1 MAFDY
6 KQYFGDIVVAQDLV
20 DPARGA
26 HLAARRARGA
36 TPSITI
42 SCSTS
47 AATSCAPRT

>member
-20 DPARGA
+20 TRPEERTWR
-26 HLAARRARGA
+26 LAPPPA
-36 TPSITI
+36 TPSTTT

-47 AATSCAPRT
+47 AATCCAPPT